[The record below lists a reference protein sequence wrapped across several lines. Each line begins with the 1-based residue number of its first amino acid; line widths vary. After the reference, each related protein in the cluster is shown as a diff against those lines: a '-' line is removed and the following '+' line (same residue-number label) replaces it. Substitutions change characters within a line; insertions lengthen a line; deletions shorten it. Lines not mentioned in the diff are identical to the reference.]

1 MSMKSKQISFD
12 NKLILA
18 PMAEINNIGFRLLC
32 KKYGADMIYSE
43 MVSANALV
51 REKDKTL
58 EMTKSLPEE
67 RPFVLQ
73 LFGQNTENLVTAA
86 KMVEDKV
93 DMIDLNFGCPA
104 VQILKQGAG
113 AALLKRPNKIE
124 EIVKAVVSAVS
135 VPVSVKIR
143 ADGNYVKIA
152 KLCESAGACAITV
165 HARTVAQGYSGAAN
179 WKKIKEVKDAVS
191 IPVIGNGD
199 VVDGK
204 SAKKM
209 FSETG
214 CDSVMI
220 GRAAIGNP
228 YVFAQ
233 VKHFLSTGEELP
245 GKNTFAEWYKLY
257 LKHCRQSLVEL
268 KMNAQ
273 WFTKQMSG
281 AKKLRDRIARS
292 KSEKEILEIVKVY

>member
-1 MSMKSKQISFD
+1 
-12 NKLILA
+12 
-18 PMAEINNIGFRLLC
+18 MAEINNIAFRLLC
-32 KKYGADMIYSE
+32 KKYGADMIFSE

-58 EMTKSLPEE
+58 EMTKFLPEE

-73 LFGQNTENLVTAA
+73 LFGQNTENLVAAA

-124 EIVKAVVSAVS
+124 EIVKAVCAAVS

-152 KLCESAGACAITV
+152 KMCEAAGACAITV
-165 HARTVAQGYSGAAN
+165 HARTVAQGYSGVAN

-204 SAKKM
+204 SAKRM
-209 FSETG
+209 ISETG

-233 VKHFLSTGEELP
+233 IRHFLETGEELP
-245 GKNTFAEWYKLY
+245 GKNTFPEWYKLY
-257 LKHCRQSLVEL
+257 VKHCRQSVVEL

-273 WFTKQMSG
+273 WFTKMMSG
-281 AKKLRDRIARS
+281 ARKLRDRIARS
-292 KSEKEILEIVKVY
+292 KSEKEILDIVKVY